1 MTNAHIIS
9 VHTEPNHFVILRMTD
24 IDDSP
29 KKKETTKKS
38 VRKAISLGNLKIKS
52 QYKIISIKNLFRC
65 V

>member
-1 MTNAHIIS
+1 M
-9 VHTEPNHFVILRMTD
+9 EPNHFVILRMTD